1 MAAEKKSVGYRIAK
15 LHRIY
20 LAFVREK
27 IESLDIQP
35 GHLPLLVYLLNN
47 DSPLT
52 QDALAKLVF
61 IDKSVAAR
69 GIAQLEKK
77 GYLHRSPNPEDLR
90 QKLVVPTPKALA
102 IKDRLFSS
110 LLGTSERLLA
120 PLSPEEQATILALLD
135 KMLNAA
141 LDESTSI

>member
-20 LAFVREK
+20 LAFVKAK
-27 IESLDIQP
+27 IEYLDIQP
-35 GHLPLLVYLLNN
+35 GHLPLLVHLLDNEP
-47 DSPLT
+47 PLT
-52 QDALAKLVF
+52 QEALAKLVF

-77 GYLHRSPNPEDLR
+77 GYLHRSPNPGDLR
-90 QKLVVPTPKALA
+90 QNLVVPTPKALA

-110 LLGTSERLLA
+110 LLETSERLLA
-120 PLSPEEQATILALLD
+120 PLSPEEQATALALLD
-135 KMLNAA
+135 KMLCSA
-141 LDESTSI
+141 LDE